1 MKSVVVTI
9 LIAFMGAFFVPAG
22 TSAAESKS
30 ELIIVNKRTNQLA
43 FYINGELIKTFSVG
57 TGRSPDLTPEGTFKI
72 VNKIK
77 NRPYYKDHI
86 AGGDPTNPLGDRWLG
101 LEVGATYGTTYAIH
115 GNNNSKSIG
124 KYVSAGC
131 IRMLNDEIHWLYPQ
145 IVIGAK
151 VVITTSKLDFAA
163 IAEQNDYP
171 VTHYF
176 AGSLFLDGRSVKLDH
191 KLMMVDSRVFIPMR
205 EVFELLGAKVSWN
218 AQTKK
223 VTAVIGAQTITHTA
237 LAGTAS
243 IDGTS
248 VAITNSRIVDN
259 SLLLPLRDIT
269 ELIGHQ
275 VDWDAA
281 KKQIR
286 ITS

>member
-1 MKSVVVTI
+1 MLTI
-9 LIAFMGAFFVPAG
+9 LLAFIGVFLVPVNTNAAG
-22 TSAAESKS
+22 SKN
-30 ELIIVNKRTNQLA
+30 ELIIVNKGTNKLA
-43 FYINGELIKTFSVG
+43 FYIDGELVKTFSVG
-57 TGRSPDLTPEGTFKI
+57 TGRSPDLTPEGSFKI

-101 LEVGATYGTTYAIH
+101 LQVGATYGTTYAIH

-145 IVIGAK
+145 IVIGTK
-151 VVITTSKLDFAA
+151 VIVTTSKLDFAT

-176 AGSLFLDGRSVKLDH
+176 AGSLLLDGKSVKLDH
-191 KLMMVDSRVFIPMR
+191 ELLMMDSRVFIPMR
-205 EVFELLGAKVSWN
+205 EVFELLGAQVGWDE
-218 AQTKK
+218 QTKT
-223 VTAVIGAQTITHTA
+223 VTAIIGSRTITHKA
-237 LAGTAS
+237 LTGTVS
-243 IDGTS
+243 VGGST
-248 VAITNSRIVDN
+248 VAITSSRIVDN

-275 VDWDAA
+275 VDWDGT